1 MTTTMPVPV
10 QMSQRGVSAHNRQPF
25 RLFFLFLFFFF
36 PAVTDRTFRREEED
50 AELRFT
56 LRVLR
61 TGLLTASIGV
71 LDTITYY
78 ILQENAD
85 FRISFISGNL
95 RSFLFATAKLISF
108 F

>member
-1 MTTTMPVPV
+1 
-10 QMSQRGVSAHNRQPF
+10 MSQRGVSAHNRQPF
-25 RLFFLFLFFFF
+25 RLFFLFLFLFF

-78 ILQENAD
+78 TLQENAD

>member
-1 MTTTMPVPV
+1 MPVPV

-25 RLFFLFLFFFF
+25 RLFFLFLFFF
-36 PAVTDRTFRREEED
+36 PAVTDLTFRREEED

-95 RSFLFATAKLISF
+95 RSFLFAAAKLISF

>member
-1 MTTTMPVPV
+1 MPVPV
-10 QMSQRGVSAHNRQPF
+10 QMNQRGVSAHNRQPF
-25 RLFFLFLFFFF
+25 RLFFLFLFFF

-71 LDTITYY
+71 LDTILTIFYKKTQISAFHSSAETCALSY
-78 ILQENAD
+78 LLLQ
-85 FRISFISGNL
+85 S
-95 RSFLFATAKLISF
+95 
-108 F
+108 

>member
-1 MTTTMPVPV
+1 MPVPV

-36 PAVTDRTFRREEED
+36 FPAVTVRTFRREEED

>member
-25 RLFFLFLFFFF
+25 RLFFLFLFFF

>member
-1 MTTTMPVPV
+1 MPVPV
-10 QMSQRGVSAHNRQPF
+10 QMSQRDVSAHNRQPF
-25 RLFFLFLFFFF
+25 RLFFLFLFFF
-36 PAVTDRTFRREEED
+36 PAVTDRTFRREEEED